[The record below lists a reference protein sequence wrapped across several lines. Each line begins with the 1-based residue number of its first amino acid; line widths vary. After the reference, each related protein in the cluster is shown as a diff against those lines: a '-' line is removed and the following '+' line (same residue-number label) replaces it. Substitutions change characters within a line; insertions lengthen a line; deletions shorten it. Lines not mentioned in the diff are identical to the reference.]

1 MYSNQEMLVFDKFK
15 HSLLAPEQYETAQ
28 GAMAALSDGTHQEY
42 RLDLAYFRTISPA
55 VAEVM
60 YHGKI
65 AEQQKTLETYRK
77 NWEDNSSILY
87 NKPNPFGNIRQDT
100 MDDFGLDDLY
110 VFTYLSSDRE
120 HPNVY
125 YVGRYGE
132 QVFTLSCSGGFDGEA
147 ALALLTERLMFQSFD
162 GT

>member
-1 MYSNQEMLVFDKFK
+1 MINSSIL
-15 HSLLAPEQYETAQ
+15 LLAPEQYETAQ

-42 RLDLAYFRTISPA
+42 RLELAYFRTVSPA
-55 VAEVM
+55 VAEVL

-65 AEQQKTLETYRK
+65 AERQKTLETYRK
-77 NWEDNSSILY
+77 SWEENSSILY
-87 NKPNPFGNIRQDT
+87 NNKQNPIGNIRQEI

-125 YVGRYGE
+125 YVGRCGE
-132 QVFTLSCSGGFDGEA
+132 QVFTLSCSGGFDGET
-147 ALALLTERLMFQSFD
+147 ALELLTERLMSQSFD